1 MRAPAFWSNPDS
13 LAARLLSP
21 VGALVGAVTLAR
33 MARPGAQ
40 APLPVVCIGNPTVGG
55 AGKSPAARLLADRLA
70 AGGWRPAVLLRG
82 HGGRLAG
89 PVLVDPERHGAA
101 DVGDEALVH
110 ARHHSTIVARD
121 RPAGVR
127 LAADTGSDIVVMD
140 DGFQNP
146 SLAKD
151 LSILVV
157 DGPAGLGNGRV
168 LPAGPLRAP
177 FGPQMGR
184 ADALLVVGEGEA
196 GEALV
201 RPARALG
208 KTVLQ
213 AAIVPDPAVVGPLAG
228 RDVLAFCGI
237 GRPSKFA
244 ETLGAAGLRNVV
256 LRPFADHHAYSD
268 ADAEHLLGEQRRTGL
283 PLLTTEKDAV
293 KLAGSPAL
301 AALAAATIVVPAK
314 LRLADQQPLEA
325 LIARLRRPAER

>member
-21 VGALVGAVTLAR
+21 IGTLVGAVTLAR
-33 MARPGAQ
+33 MARTGAQ
-40 APLPVVCIGNPTVGG
+40 APLPLVCIGNPTVGG

-70 AGGWRPAVLLRG
+70 ARGRKPAVLLRG

-89 PVLVDPERHGAA
+89 PVLVDPEQHGAG

-110 ARHHSTIVARD
+110 ARHHRTVVARD

-127 LAADTGSDIVVMD
+127 FAAGAGADVVVMD

-177 FGPQMGR
+177 FIAQMRR
-184 ADALLVVGEGEA
+184 ADALLVIGEGEA
-196 GEALV
+196 GEAL
-201 RPARALG
+201 ARAARTLG
-208 KTVLQ
+208 KEVLH
-213 AAIVPDPAVVGPLAG
+213 ARLTPDPAVVGPLAG
-228 RDVLAFCGI
+228 CDVLAFCGI

-244 ETLGAAGLRNVV
+244 ETLGAAGLRSVL
-256 LRPFADHHAYSD
+256 LRPFADHHVYSD
-268 ADAEHLLGEQRRTGL
+268 ADAERLLAEQRRTGL

-293 KLAGSPAL
+293 KLTGSPAL
-301 AALAAATIVVPAK
+301 AALAAASIVVPAT
-314 LRLADQQPLEA
+314 LDLTDPELLEA
-325 LIARLRRPAER
+325 LIARLRI